1 MAEQSIKSLFAAAE
15 EKRRALES
23 SPFPSQD
30 PANQKI
36 LAAALS
42 NYVKCLDL
50 ANRLSLFSPNET
62 LEDLNSG
69 DIQYLLINYH
79 LAGLISRIDN
89 LQNRKHILE
98 QSRDEYENFLSLLDH
113 YELLSGPAKKS
124 YNRYLES
131 PTTFETVPSK
141 DLANP
146 SYLQNDDEAVRELQL
161 ANIACCTIEA
171 FEQLDMIV
179 RELEIFATKPPTPPP
194 GHQQPEKDGRERE
207 RVNTAC
213 PEKVDLST
221 LFSNGNMD
229 EFLGPLN
236 KMGVRPLRKTIFLP
250 AVTDPLVNNRE
261 ALRNAV
267 RGYGHNLPTMSQAE
281 ALENDRATGKIIEGG
296 GKASEI
302 MPEPDEDNYE
312 KGDEE
317 TEKARQWDEYKEENP
332 KSTFRSETKG
342 KQLMAELGYSTFSKA
357 NFSGQ

>member
-15 EKRRALES
+15 EKRRALEF

-89 LQNRKHILE
+89 LQKRKHVLE
-98 QSRDEYENFLSLLDH
+98 ESRDEYENFLSLLDR

-141 DLANP
+141 DLAFLSQNP
-146 SYLQNDDEAVRELQL
+146 SYLQNDEEAVRELQL

-179 RELEIFATKPPTPPP
+179 RELKIFSTKPSTPPS
-194 GHQQPEKDGRERE
+194 GQLQLEKDDRERG
-207 RVNTAC
+207 RDKSAYS
-213 PEKVDLST
+213 EKLDSYSSRTSKARLRYDAT
-221 LFSNGNMD
+221 LNVHK
-229 EFLGPLN
+229 LGGLLTLLATN
-236 KMGVRPLRKTIFLP
+236 DRMTLQDGVFGSSIGP
-250 AVTDPLVNNRE
+250 
-261 ALRNAV
+261 
-267 RGYGHNLPTMSQAE
+267 PTMTME
-281 ALENDRATGKIIEGG
+281 ELLEHDRATGKIIEGG
-296 GKASEI
+296 GAASGLPE
-302 MPEPDEDNYE
+302 EPDEDNYE
-312 KGDEE
+312 KGDAE
-317 TEKARQWDEYKEENP
+317 TYKARKWDEFVEENP
-332 KSTFRSETKG
+332 KG
-342 KQLMAELGYSTFSKA
+342 
-357 NFSGQ
+357 SGNTLNRG